1 MKFREKSTSKFYAF
15 ALAAVFAIALAGC
28 GGGGGTAQTTDPGPG
43 TTDPPPP
50 TAAEMAASA
59 AASAASAA
67 KTIAD
72 GISDDEAVADQKAA
86 AMAEYMKA
94 SAAATAAQ
102 TAADADDE
110 VEAKVQQR
118 LAENARDDAQMY
130 ANAATKVLDDAA
142 AEAAKAANNKMV
154 MSKVTAISTEAAGT
168 TTRPFDGTAFDTTAD
183 ADNSATNY
191 RVQIEYDDGAMV
203 TITDGALTAK
213 NDPKFEMMDGKY
225 MRDNGGG
232 VSEIISIM
240 TDIEAPKS
248 MAFNKV
254 YDLTLNDDPDRTGDQ
269 FSSYAVLADDNGKI
283 ASSEFPSTPD
293 TDREFSPDDAT
304 TDDENEGKF
313 RGTFDGAPG
322 TFECVVTSGT
332 CDISTDEDGKI
343 EALTAGDW
351 EFTPDAGA
359 MVSVADSDYLH
370 YGFWLKKTVAD
381 GVTTYDEVQTFA
393 GSSLDA
399 TSTTDLGNVVDG
411 SAKYEGGA
419 HGVYTYYT
427 VNPDTSVDSRS
438 AGTFTADVALTAY
451 FGAQDTVAAV
461 KQNKLEGTVSKFEL
475 SGGES
480 NNWEITLG
488 VSTTANISSSGSFTD
503 GVAMVKGQADATW
516 SATFHGVGADLDGAG
531 SETDLAPPPVVVGEF
546 NGNFGNGSVAGAYG
560 ARYMKE

>member
-1 MKFREKSTSKFYAF
+1 
-15 ALAAVFAIALAGC
+15 
-28 GGGGGTAQTTDPGPG
+28 
-43 TTDPPPP
+43 
-50 TAAEMAASA
+50 
-59 AASAASAA
+59 
-67 KTIAD
+67 
-72 GISDDEAVADQKAA
+72 
-86 AMAEYMKA
+86 
-94 SAAATAAQ
+94 
-102 TAADADDE
+102 
-110 VEAKVQQR
+110 
-118 LAENARDDAQMY
+118 
-130 ANAATKVLDDAA
+130 
-142 AEAAKAANNKMV
+142 
-154 MSKVTAISTEAAGT
+154 
-168 TTRPFDGTAFDTTAD
+168 
-183 ADNSATNY
+183 
-191 RVQIEYDDGAMV
+191 MV

-232 VSEIISIM
+232 VSEIISVM

-248 MAFNKV
+248 MAFSKV
-254 YDLTLNDDPDRTGDQ
+254 YTLTLNDDPDRTGDQ
-269 FSSYAVLADDNGKI
+269 FSTYAVLADDNGKI
-283 ASSEFPSTPD
+283 GSNEFPSTPN
-293 TDREFSPDDAT
+293 TDRSFDPDDAT

-332 CDISTDEDGKI
+332 CDISTDDDGKI

-370 YGFWLKKTVAD
+370 YGFWIKKTVAD
-381 GVTTYDEVQTFA
+381 GETTYNEVQTFA

-399 TSTTDLGNVVDG
+399 TSATDLGNVVDG
-411 SAKYEGGA
+411 SAKYEGSA

-427 VNPDTSVDSRS
+427 VNADTSVDSRS
-438 AGTFTADVALTAY
+438 AGTFTADVALMAY
-451 FGAQDTVAAV
+451 FGTQSSVPADNH
-461 KQNKLEGTVSKFEL
+461 NKLVGTVSKFEL

-488 VSTTANISSSGSFTD
+488 ASTDADISTAGSFTN

-516 SATFHGVGADLDGAG
+516 SATFHGAGADLDGAG
-531 SETDLAPPPVVVGEF
+531 SEKDLAPPPVVVGEF